1 VTGPLSNPE
10 PAGIVTPEA
19 VLLEFE
25 TAGAGSRAGAE
36 LLDVLLQLLVLFL
49 IGIVMLLLAASGGTT
64 EAVIAYIV
72 VVFLVI
78 VGYPVAMESMWN
90 GRTLGKAVFGLRV
103 VTVEGGPV
111 RFRHAAIRGI
121 FGVFE
126 IYAVMGSVAL
136 MSIILT
142 RRDQRLGDLSAGTI
156 LLRERTAPAN
166 EAVAVRFFAP
176 YGLES
181 YVATLDVTALTN
193 DQYGVVRSFLMRV
206 MDLSPEARG
215 GLAVKLA
222 NATALEL
229 RLTPPQ
235 GLAPEPFL
243 VCVAAAYQNRH
254 GGPPPSPAPPSGYGY
269 PPPPPP
275 PPAPGAAGQ
284 GYLPGRYGSPPPP
297 SPYSPGGFP
306 PGRPPGLPPA
316 GR

>member
-36 LLDVLLQLLVLFL
+36 LLDVLLQLLVLFV
-49 IGIVMLLLAASGGTT
+49 IGLAMLFLAAGGGATV
-64 EAVIAYIV
+64 AVIAFIV
-72 VVFLVI
+72 VIFLVV
-78 VGYPVAMESMWN
+78 VGYPVAMESLWN
-90 GRTLGKAVFGLRV
+90 GRTLGKAAFGLRV

-156 LLRERTAPAN
+156 LLRERTSPAN
-166 EAVAVRFFAP
+166 QAVAVRFVAP
-176 YGLES
+176 YGLEP
-181 YVATLDVTALTN
+181 YVTTLDATALTTE
-193 DQYGVVRSFLMRV
+193 QYGVVRSFLMRV
-206 MDLSPEARG
+206 MDLSPEARA
-215 GLAVKLA
+215 GLALRLA
-222 NATALEL
+222 NATAREL
-229 RLTPPQ
+229 RLTPPP

-243 VCVAAAYQNRH
+243 VCVAVAYQNRH
-254 GGPPPSPAPPSGYGY
+254 GAPMPPPASPYGFGGYGY

-275 PPAPGAAGQ
+275 PPPPLPGPGGQ

-297 SPYSPGGFP
+297 SPYSPGEHP
-306 PGRPPGLPPA
+306 PGSPR
-316 GR
+316 